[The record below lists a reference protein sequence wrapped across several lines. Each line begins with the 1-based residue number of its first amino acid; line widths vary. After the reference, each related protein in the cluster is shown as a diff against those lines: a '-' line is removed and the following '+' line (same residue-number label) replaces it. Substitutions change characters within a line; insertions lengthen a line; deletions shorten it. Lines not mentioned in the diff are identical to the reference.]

1 MREILFKAKAIN
13 RKDYYRSNYKDG
25 DWVYGLITKQYNAR
39 YDFPATMTNENGISG
54 IEVDYKTLSQYT
66 GLKDKNGKMIFENDI
81 LDYWENGKENIKQ
94 RLKVFYENG
103 QFVVDHYA
111 INLLNSRN
119 MSSEIIGNIFDN
131 PELLEKGGAS

>member
-1 MREILFKAKAIN
+1 MRENIGLFKAKRIDN
-13 RKDYYRSNYKDG
+13 NEWVEGYYVKCRGKHYILQA
-25 DWVYGLITKQYNAR
+25 Y
-39 YDFPATMTNENGISG
+39 NENGYDERWELSDW
-54 IEVDYKTLSQYT
+54 IEINSETLCEFT
-66 GLKDKNGKMIFENDI
+66 GLCDKNGNKIFENDI

-131 PELLEKGGAS
+131 KELLGE

>member
-13 RKDYYRSNYKDG
+13 RKDYYRSNYKNG

-81 LDYWENGKENIKQ
+81 LEFEFEEIGKQKA
-94 RLKVFYENG
+94 
-103 QFVVDHYA
+103 VVYY
-111 INLLNSRN
+111 NLEYGSFLLNVITDN
-119 MSSEIIGNIFDN
+119 FQFAKIKDGIVIGNRFDN
-131 PELLEKGGAS
+131 PELLGDKI

>member
-1 MREILFKAKAIN
+1 MREILFRGKRVDNGEWEYGQLYSIHKGGKYYETAYYILNIYGEKRLAKDQI
-13 RKDYYRSNYKDG
+13 DTETIG
-25 DWVYGLITKQYNAR
+25 
-39 YDFPATMTNENGISG
+39 
-54 IEVDYKTLSQYT
+54 QYT
-66 GLKDKNGKMIFENDI
+66 GLKDKNGKKIFENDI

-131 PELLEKGGAS
+131 PEIVEEV

>member
-13 RKDYYRSNYKDG
+13 RKDYYRSNYKNG

-66 GLKDKNGKMIFENDI
+66 GLKDKNGKMIFENDVVKWNLENKKI
-81 LDYWENGKENIKQ
+81 HMASVEYYLGGFVYKQVPQGFIQDYPPHPMFIIDES
-94 RLKVFYENG
+94 KV
-103 QFVVDHYA
+103 
-111 INLLNSRN
+111 
-119 MSSEIIGNIFDN
+119 EIIGNKFD
-131 PELLEKGGAS
+131 LEM